1 MATAGVADAITFP
14 TTNLNDKTMDKTDI
28 TEFLGQLNAIEMT
41 VSVLMH
47 ATASQMT
54 PEPRQILLR
63 NVMKPL
69 ARTDAHPALDHDQPS
84 VAAQL
89 EAMRLSVLR
98 MTGPLRALVDADSR
112 PTP

>member
-1 MATAGVADAITFP
+1 
-14 TTNLNDKTMDKTDI
+14 MDKTDM
-28 TEFLGQLNAIEMT
+28 TQFLGQLNAIEMT
-41 VSVLMH
+41 IAVLIH

-54 PEPRQILLR
+54 PEDRQVLLR

-69 ARTDAHPALDHDQPS
+69 ARVDAHPALDPDQPS
-84 VAAQL
+84 VSGQL

-98 MTGPLRALVDADSR
+98 MTVHLRALVERDSR